1 MKVGDGMQLVIERV
15 KTQYVSIVKEI
26 YGDSLRQV
34 ILYGSYARGDYNND
48 SDIDIMILV
57 DEEDEKINAYRMQLS
72 DKTFDFNFENDIQ
85 VMPIVKNINHFQKWL
100 RAYPFYF
107 NVKKEGVNLYVA

>member
-1 MKVGDGMQLVIERV
+1 MQLEIERV
-15 KTQYVSIVKEI
+15 KTQYVNIVKDI
-26 YGDSLRQV
+26 YGDSLKQV

-57 DEEDEKINAYRMQLS
+57 DIEDEKISAYRTQLS
-72 DKTFDFNFENDIQ
+72 DKTFDYNFENDTQI
-85 VMPIVKNINHFQKWL
+85 MPIVKNINHFQKWL